1 MVRPIYVVLVIK
13 TTRHQGKQLF
23 YCIMIS
29 SLQVLL
35 VFIFLLSFMF
45 NVKLP
50 DNFCKMLGDS
60 QMIPGMVDFL
70 QGVFL
75 QSVGWVTKTHLPQNY
90 PKYMLIFRSTSAFR
104 NFTAPCGKQ

>member
-45 NVKLP
+45 NVKLS
-50 DNFCKMLGDS
+50 DNFCEILDNSQLIPGIAKFFARGFSAVGRLGDKN
-60 QMIPGMVDFL
+60 PL
-70 QGVFL
+70 A
-75 QSVGWVTKTHLPQNY
+75 TKLPKIY
-90 PKYMLIFRSTSAFR
+90 AYF
-104 NFTAPCGKQ
+104 